1 MRRTK
6 FHLSGGFPAT
16 LVCLAVSLVFL
27 FGCSGGGTGNPA
39 APTLK
44 APTANVAGPYTGLAG
59 TAVSFNGSASSDP
72 QGQALSFS
80 WSFGDGTTGTGASP
94 THAYATAGTYTISLV
109 VTDTSGVAS
118 PAATTTA
125 SITPAADFS
134 LNASPQSLSLAGGTS
149 TTLNVTAGALNGFSG
164 PVTVT
169 VSGLPAGVTQ
179 TSTSYIL
186 TPGVPL
192 LVQLRATTAVA
203 SAIMP
208 FTVTATSGSLTH
220 TAQVT
225 LTTGTAADYSITTST
240 PALSIVPGS
249 TQMMTVTAT
258 AVNGFTGAVM
268 GSLSGLP
275 PGVSASPASFALP
288 LGTAVPVTVTAAS
301 AGLTAGNS
309 VLTVLTSSNSATHN
323 LPVMVDVGLQLQS
336 IALSTPVSL
345 SVPPG
350 GSAIFDA
357 ITYGVGGYQGP
368 VNIQV
373 SGLPAGITATPSS
386 FTVSLSPVGI
396 GSGEVKLTGASSL
409 GNGTAP
415 FTVTATAGTQTQQ
428 NAVVLTT
435 APTNVVA
442 ATVNPVAPGPVFPPY
457 FIGFSLPQ
465 VTLEELAGT
474 GATTYPSFINLLAN
488 LQQYVGSPSIR
499 TGLPTG
505 TAAVLGPLTNA
516 ATFTANGVTTKPS
529 YILGTSATYNP
540 GQAASELAQAIAAVG
555 SFQIQGVELDNEP
568 DLYVRNGYRP
578 TNWTYT
584 DFLTETSGYQ
594 ATMAPYLTQPQLV
607 VSAESGRTW
616 DPGIPALMTQLSGQI
631 STFTAHLYALE
642 ACDTTP
648 TIPQLMEDLS
658 TARYFSRY
666 GALVKTLSPVPVR
679 VGEVN
684 TVACGGF
691 AGVSDTMAAALWVV
705 DMAFEAKAG
714 GAAGFNLHSNGTITG
729 GPLPYDIAYSNNG
742 SLTVHA
748 PFYGVL
754 FLAQAI
760 QNGASP
766 LPVAITQTTGN
777 VKVWATVDA
786 AGTLRVAVLEKDLDG
801 RAQSKTVVLDLG
813 SYGKPGTLTT
823 LTAPSLSATS
833 GITIGG
839 QTFDGTS
846 DGQLTGPTVSTQV
859 TPVNGVYTI
868 TVNDG
873 TAAMLTVAR

>member
-1 MRRTK
+1 M
-6 FHLSGGFPAT
+6 
-16 LVCLAVSLVFL
+16 
-27 FGCSGGGTGNPA
+27 
-39 APTLK
+39 
-44 APTANVAGPYTGLAG
+44 
-59 TAVSFNGSASSDP
+59 
-72 QGQALSFS
+72 
-80 WSFGDGTTGTGASP
+80 
-94 THAYATAGTYTISLV
+94 
-109 VTDTSGVAS
+109 
-118 PAATTTA
+118 
-125 SITPAADFS
+125 TPAADFS
-134 LNASPQSLSLAGGTS
+134 LSASPQSLSLAGGAS
-149 TTLNVTAGALNGFSG
+149 TTLNITAGALNGFSG

-169 VSGLPAGVTQ
+169 VSGLPGGVTQ
-179 TSTSYIL
+179 TSTSYVL
-186 TPGVPL
+186 TSGVPVMVDL
-192 LVQLRATTAVA
+192 HAAAAVP
-203 SAIMP
+203 SAITP

-220 TAQVT
+220 TAQVI
-225 LTTGTAADYSITTST
+225 LTTGTAPDYSIATST

-258 AVNGFTGAVM
+258 AVNGFNGAVM

-275 PGVSASPASFALP
+275 PGVSTLPASFALP

-309 VLTVLTSSNSATHN
+309 VFTVLTSSNTATHN
-323 LPVMVDVGLQLQS
+323 LPVSVNVGSELQD
-336 IALSTPVSL
+336 IALSTPASL
-345 SVPPG
+345 SVTPSG
-350 GSAIFDA
+350 EAVFDA
-357 ITYGVGGYQGP
+357 ITYGIGGYQGP

-373 SGLPAGITATPSS
+373 SGLPAGVTASPSS

-396 GSGEVKLTGASSL
+396 GSGEVKLTGTSSL

-415 FTVTATAGTQTQQ
+415 FTVTATAGAQTQQ

-435 APTNVVA
+435 APTSVVA
-442 ATVNPVAPGPVFPPY
+442 ATVNPAAPGTAFPPY

-499 TGLPTG
+499 SGLPTG
-505 TAAVLGPLTNA
+505 TATELGPLTNA

-529 YILGTSATYNP
+529 YILGTSATYDP
-540 GQAASELAQAIAAVG
+540 GAAAAGLAQAIAQVG
-555 SFQIQGVELDNEP
+555 SAQIQGVELDNEP
-568 DLYVRNGYRP
+568 DLDVRNGYRP
-578 TNWTYT
+578 ANWTYT
-584 DFLTETSGYQ
+584 DWLMETAGYQ
-594 ATMAPYLTQPQLV
+594 TTLAPYLTAPQLV

-616 DPGIPALMTQLSGQI
+616 DPGIPALMTQLSGQL

-648 TIPQLMEDLS
+648 TIPQLMQDLS

-666 GALVKTLSPVPVR
+666 GALVKTLYPVPVR

-705 DMAFEAKAG
+705 DMAFESKAG
-714 GAAGFNLHSNGTITG
+714 GAAGFNLHSNGTISA
-729 GPLPYDIAYSNNG
+729 GPLPYDIGYSNHG
-742 SLTVHA
+742 SLSVYA

-766 LPVAITQTTGN
+766 LPVAITQTAGN
-777 VKVWATVDA
+777 VKVWATLDA
-786 AGTLRVAVLEKDLDG
+786 AGTVRVVVLEKDLDG
-801 RAQSKTVVLDLG
+801 PAQSKTVALNLG

-846 DGQLTGPTVSTQV
+846 NGELTGPAVSAQV
-859 TPVNGVYTI
+859 IPVNGVYTI
-868 TVNDG
+868 TVTDG
-873 TAAMLTVAR
+873 TAAMLTVAH